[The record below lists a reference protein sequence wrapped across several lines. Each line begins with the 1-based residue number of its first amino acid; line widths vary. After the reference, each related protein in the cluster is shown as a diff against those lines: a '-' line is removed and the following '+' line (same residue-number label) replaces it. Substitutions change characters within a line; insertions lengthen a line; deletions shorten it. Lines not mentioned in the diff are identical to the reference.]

1 MYCKFCQ
8 HQNRN
13 GANFCARCGRRL
25 PKEETRKKWL
35 IPTVCLLVAVIG
47 AAVLMAGKGSTG
59 NTQKPNPIPPKQET
73 VQICQV
79 VPMYDGAVAA
89 LYTDGT
95 VRVSGNDAL
104 AETVSTWNKV
114 TALYDTIYSE
124 LCDGPLLAGITES
137 GEVLTTAGPIP
148 GFINVKELH
157 FHWRGIVGVTH
168 GGKVLTHGNWEND
181 TFFSSLTDVESL
193 ANMGDE
199 WGCLQKDG
207 SVVFNYDMS
216 AYGVVWTN
224 VKELRASG
232 HGFYAIMN
240 DGTVASQ
247 FELSCSGLTGAAKV
261 VDFEDW
267 LFGISPDG
275 KLLTQSGGSIYTNTG
290 DMRIDEPGL
299 PYYGE
304 EIDIRRYQ
312 QVADII
318 PFRGL
323 ILLNKDGTAEHI
335 GANPCWDLSAWNH
348 VRKVCG
354 GSSGEGFT
362 NLYSI
367 QQDGSVILNQYNWVD
382 QTVTTNYRGW
392 ILKDIYAGNN
402 GVVGLTT
409 EGTLVGDGRYAN
421 VDFSVFVR

>member
-1 MYCKFCQ
+1 MNCKFCH
-8 HQNRN
+8 HQNRS
-13 GANFCARCGRRL
+13 GSTFCARCGRRL

-35 IPTVCLLVAVIG
+35 IPIICLLVAVIG
-47 AAVLMAGKGSTG
+47 VAMLMARQGSTG
-59 NTQKPNPIPPKQET
+59 GSESTLPTPTPPKQET
-73 VQICQV
+73 AILCQV
-79 VPMYDGAVAA
+79 VPMYDGSVAA

-95 VRVSGNDAL
+95 VRVAGNDAF
-104 AETVSTWNKV
+104 AETVSNWRQV
-114 TALYDTIYSE
+114 TALYDTIYSD

-148 GFINVKELH
+148 GFADVKELH
-157 FHWRGIVGVTH
+157 FHWKGIVGVTH
-168 GGKVLTHGNWEND
+168 DGKVLTHGNWEND
-181 TFFSSLTDVESL
+181 TFFSSLNDVKAL

-199 WGCLQKDG
+199 WGCLKKDG
-207 SVVFNYDMS
+207 SVVFNYGES
-216 AYGVVWTN
+216 WTN
-224 VKELRASG
+224 VKELRVSD
-232 HGFYAIMN
+232 HGFYAIKN
-240 DGTVASQ
+240 DGTVVSQ
-247 FELSCSGLTGAAKV
+247 FELSCSGLIGAVKV

-318 PFRGL
+318 PFQGL
-323 ILLNKDGTAEHI
+323 ILINKDGTAEHI
-335 GANPCWDLSAWNH
+335 GANPCWDLSVWSHA
-348 VRKVCG
+348 RKVCG
-354 GSSGEGFT
+354 TYSSEGFA

-367 QQDGSVILNQYNWVD
+367 QQDGSVVLNQYNWVD

-392 ILKDIYAGNN
+392 VLEDMYAGRD
-402 GVVGLTT
+402 GVVGLTS
-409 EGTLVGDGRYAN
+409 EGTLVGDGIYEN
-421 VDFSVFVR
+421 VDFSVFGQ